1 MSVLK
6 ENFNLKKNIIINLL
20 KRFKGENMIKEY
32 IKKYNRSSIITS
44 ILMIIVAI
52 LLIVKPIK
60 AMEWIIIFLSAIIII
75 DGIFDFI
82 NYFKSDKET
91 KLYSFGLIEGLL
103 EVLAG
108 ILVILNKD
116 VLIAFLPLILGSW
129 IILKNIIKIQL
140 AINLKQFCSDWYLLL
155 IFAILSL
162 LFGILI
168 ILNPFSVI
176 TITLLSGIFLL
187 ITEIFNLIENIYFM
201 IKLK

>member
-1 MSVLK
+1 MTVLK

>member
-1 MSVLK
+1 
-6 ENFNLKKNIIINLL
+6 
-20 KRFKGENMIKEY
+20 MIKEY
-32 IKKYNRSSIITS
+32 IKKYNKSSIITS

-60 AMEWIIIFLSAIIII
+60 TMEWIVMLLSIIIII

-108 ILVILNKD
+108 ILIILNKG
-116 VLIAFLPLILGSW
+116 VLIAFLHLILGFW
-129 IILKNIIKIQL
+129 IILKNILKIQL
-140 AINLKQFCSDWYLLL
+140 AINLKQFSSDWYLLL

-162 LFGILI
+162 VFGILI

-176 TITLLSGIFLL
+176 AITLLAGMFLL

>member
-1 MSVLK
+1 
-6 ENFNLKKNIIINLL
+6 
-20 KRFKGENMIKEY
+20 MIKEY
-32 IKKYNRSSIITS
+32 IKKYNKSSIITS

-52 LLIVKPIK
+52 LLITKPIK
-60 AMEWIIIFLSAIIII
+60 TMEWIIILISAIIII

-82 NYFKSDKET
+82 NYFRSDKET

-108 ILVILNKD
+108 VLIILNKD
-116 VLIAFLPLILGSW
+116 ALITFLPLILGIF

-140 AINLKQFCSDWYLLL
+140 AINLKQISDSWYLLL

-162 LFGILI
+162 LLGVLI
-168 ILNPFSVI
+168 ILNPFSSI
-176 TITLLSGIFLL
+176 IAITLLAGIFLL
-187 ITEIFNLIENIYFM
+187 MTETVNLIENIYLM

>member
-1 MSVLK
+1 
-6 ENFNLKKNIIINLL
+6 
-20 KRFKGENMIKEY
+20 MIKEY

-60 AMEWIIIFLSAIIII
+60 TMEWIVMLLSIIIII

-108 ILVILNKD
+108 ILIILNKG
-116 VLIAFLPLILGSW
+116 VLIAFLHLILGFW
-129 IILKNIIKIQL
+129 IILKNILKIQL
-140 AINLKQFCSDWYLLL
+140 AINLKQFSSDWYLLL

-162 LFGILI
+162 VFGILI

-176 TITLLSGIFLL
+176 AITLLAGMFLL

>member
-1 MSVLK
+1 
-6 ENFNLKKNIIINLL
+6 
-20 KRFKGENMIKEY
+20 MIKEY
-32 IKKYNRSSIITS
+32 IKKYNKSSIITS

-52 LLIVKPIK
+52 LLITKPIK
-60 AMEWIIIFLSAIIII
+60 TMEWIIILISAIIII

-82 NYFKSDKET
+82 NYFRSDKET

-108 ILVILNKD
+108 VLIILNKD
-116 VLIAFLPLILGSW
+116 ALITFLPLILGIW

-140 AINLKQFCSDWYLLL
+140 AINLKQISDSWYLLL

-162 LFGILI
+162 LLGVLI
-168 ILNPFSVI
+168 ILNPFSSI
-176 TITLLSGIFLL
+176 IAITLLAGIFLL
-187 ITEIFNLIENIYFM
+187 MTETVNLIENIYLM

>member
-1 MSVLK
+1 
-6 ENFNLKKNIIINLL
+6 
-20 KRFKGENMIKEY
+20 MIKEY

-44 ILMIIVAI
+44 ILMIIVAV

-60 AMEWIIIFLSAIIII
+60 TMEWIVTLLSVIIII

-91 KLYSFGLIEGLL
+91 KLYSFGLVEGLL

-108 ILVILNKD
+108 ILIILDKD
-116 VLIAFLPLILGSW
+116 VLIAFLPLILGIW
-129 IILKNIIKIQL
+129 IILKNIVKVQL
-140 AINLKQFCSDWYLLL
+140 AINLKQICSDWYLPL
-155 IFAILSL
+155 IVAILSL
-162 LFGILI
+162 LLGILI
-168 ILNPFSVI
+168 ILNPFGSMI

-187 ITEIFNLIENIYFM
+187 VTEVFNLIENIYLL

>member
-1 MSVLK
+1 
-6 ENFNLKKNIIINLL
+6 
-20 KRFKGENMIKEY
+20 MIKEY
-32 IKKYNRSSIITS
+32 IKKYNKSSIITS

-60 AMEWIIIFLSAIIII
+60 TMEWIVMLLSIIIII

-108 ILVILNKD
+108 ILIILNKG
-116 VLIAFLPLILGSW
+116 VLIAFLPLILGFW
-129 IILKNIIKIQL
+129 IILKNILKIQL
-140 AINLKQFCSDWYLLL
+140 AINLKQFSSDWYLLL

-162 LFGILI
+162 VFGILI

-176 TITLLSGIFLL
+176 AITLLAGMFLL

>member
-1 MSVLK
+1 MTVLK

-116 VLIAFLPLILGSW
+116 ILIAFLPLILGSW